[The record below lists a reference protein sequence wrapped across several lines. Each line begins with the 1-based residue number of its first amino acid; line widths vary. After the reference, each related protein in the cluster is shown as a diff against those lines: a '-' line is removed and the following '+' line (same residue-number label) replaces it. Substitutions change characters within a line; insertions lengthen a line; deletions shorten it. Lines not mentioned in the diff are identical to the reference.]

1 MMGWVYVVAQ
11 GLRALLYWQAAN
23 YLASAHHAYMA
34 SDRAAA
40 LVGASSGLPVE
51 VRPILVGLREALWFV
66 LKDASGIP
74 HEPQRA
80 KALLYMSDLYGVLG
94 EALGE
99 EAG

>member
-66 LKDASGIP
+66 LKGSPDIP
-74 HEPQRA
+74 QEPERA

-94 EALGE
+94 EAIGE
-99 EAG
+99 G